1 VNKIKDT
8 KMWLTIFDDL
18 HKVMYMSIK
27 PYENIKSFKE
37 CGRKKVVESFE

>member
-8 KMWLTIFDDL
+8 KMWHTIFDDL

-37 CGRKKVVESFE
+37 YGRKKVVESFE